1 MLSDILFE
9 LYARG
14 SQSTETDL
22 GQSNQTQEEPD
33 SGHSDLGLNL
43 I

>member
-1 MLSDILFE
+1 MLNGILFE

-14 SQSTETDL
+14 RQTAEIDL
-22 GQSNQTQEEPD
+22 GQSNQAQEEH

>member
-1 MLSDILFE
+1 MLSDIFFE

-14 SQSTETDL
+14 SQSTEIDL
-22 GQSNQTQEEPD
+22 GQSNQAQEEH
-33 SGHSDLGLNL
+33 SGHSDLRLNL